1 MKFFTVFILFLFYSQ
16 LSTGQSDSVES
27 KVFLFGGSISANTN
41 GFSLVPT
48 FSLGKPALQTGLNF
62 GAKNSRFSAHPQFWY
77 SVLDYKPWSFI
88 FIWRY
93 KIVERENFSFAAGTH
108 TPGINFK
115 SATVVEDNTQNSII
129 KARRFYPALEL
140 IPTYKI
146 SKNTSLGL
154 YYILGSGIEKE
165 IATINNFISVRADF
179 NNLRLSEDLFMRF
192 NPQLYFLS
200 IDQTTGFYASWII
213 TLGSKKLPFT
223 IASNFNKALKSSI
236 NAKDFDWNVG
246 INYEFASQFVKKK

>member
-1 MKFFTVFILFLFYSQ
+1 MKFYSVLFVFLFYSQ
-16 LSTGQSDSVES
+16 FGKAQSDSVET
-27 KVFLFGGSISANTN
+27 KVFSFGGSIGANTN

-77 SVLDYKPWSFI
+77 SLLDYKPWSFI

-93 KIVERENFSFAAGTH
+93 KMIEKEKFTFAVGTH

-115 SATVVEDNTQNSII
+115 SATVIENNAQNSII

-140 IPTYKI
+140 IPNYKI
-146 SKNTSLGL
+146 SKYTSVGL
-154 YYILGSGIEKE
+154 YYILGAGIEKE

-179 NNLRLSEDLFMRF
+179 NHIPLSENLFMRF
-192 NPQLYFLS
+192 NPQVYFLS
-200 IDQTTGFYASWII
+200 IDQTTGFYAAWMI
-213 TLGSKKLPFT
+213 TFGNKRLPFT
-223 IASNFNKALKSSI
+223 ISSNFNKALKTSI

-246 INYEFASQFVKKK
+246 INYEFANQFVKKK